1 MLQQLK
7 ESNRLQKV
15 ISWFSLFSSFG
26 TIICCAL
33 PSALVLLGLG
43 STLASFL
50 GTFPQLIWL
59 SENKDYVFG
68 LSFIFLGLSFLVQ
81 KYAARKTCP
90 IDKKE
95 ICTET
100 KNWSKPLLW
109 TSLVVNSIGFFYAY
123 ILPQLFS

>member
-7 ESNRLQKV
+7 ESNRWQKV

-26 TIICCAL
+26 TILCCAL
-33 PSALVLLGLG
+33 PSAFVLLGLG

-59 SENKDYVFG
+59 SENKGLVFG
-68 LSFIFLGLSFLVQ
+68 LSFFFLGLSFFAQ
-81 KYAARKTCP
+81 RYAAKMTCP

-95 ICTET
+95 ACTET

-109 TSLVVNSIGFFYAY
+109 ISLAINSIGVLYAY